1 MAEGSGVML
10 TDASGRRYLD
20 AFAGLWCVNIGYGR
34 TEVADAMAAQSR
46 RLGYYHT
53 FSSMSNEPQIRLA
66 DRLLGMVPGRMSR
79 VFFAN
84 SGSEANDTQVKLVW
98 YYNNLR
104 GKPRKKK
111 IISRLGAYHGSTV
124 AAASLTGLP
133 MFHRAFDLPLAER
146 APHDGAG
153 LLSGRGAAGATEEAY
168 AASLA
173 AELEALIEREG
184 PDTVAAFIAEPVM
197 GAGGVLVPPRTYFD
211 RVQAVL
217 RKHDILMIAD
227 EVICG
232 FGRLGRPFGSD
243 VYGIEPDLMTV
254 AKGLTSGYF
263 PLSGVIISERVWSV
277 LQAGS
282 PEVGAFAHGFTYSGH
297 PVGAAAAMANLDILL
312 GEDLIGNAAR
322 TGAYMQAALRERIA
336 GLPLVGDVRG
346 VGLMAGIELVAD
358 RASRRPF
365 EATQKVSQQVA
376 ARCLEDGL
384 IVRALPVGHVVAL
397 SPPLCI
403 TREQVDRVV
412 DGLDRAIRAVGD
424 ELVATGRVEGRL
436 APEVRAAGGAV
447 LRAGPGR
454 QVEVLLVHRPGH
466 RDWTLP
472 KGKVEPGESDEDCAL
487 REVAEE
493 TRLRLPPRARSS
505 ARAGTAT
512 GGVATRA
519 FATGR

>member
-1 MAEGSGVML
+1 
-10 TDASGRRYLD
+10 
-20 AFAGLWCVNIGYGR
+20 
-34 TEVADAMAAQSR
+34 
-46 RLGYYHT
+46 
-53 FSSMSNEPQIRLA
+53 
-66 DRLLGMVPGRMSR
+66 
-79 VFFAN
+79 
-84 SGSEANDTQVKLVW
+84 
-98 YYNNLR
+98 
-104 GKPRKKK
+104 
-111 IISRLGAYHGSTV
+111 
-124 AAASLTGLP
+124 
-133 MFHRAFDLPLAER
+133 
-146 APHDGAG
+146 
-153 LLSGRGAAGATEEAY
+153 
-168 AASLA
+168 
-173 AELEALIEREG
+173 
-184 PDTVAAFIAEPVM
+184 M
-197 GAGGVLVPPRTYFD
+197 GTGGVLVPPRTYFD

-232 FGRLGRPFGSD
+232 FGRLGRPFGSH
-243 VYGIEPDLMTV
+243 VYDIEPDLMTV

-322 TGAYMQAALRERIA
+322 TGAYMQAALRERVG

-346 VGLMAGIELVAD
+346 VGLVAGIQLMAD

-412 DGLDRAIRAVGD
+412 DGVATRDPDRRRRSR
-424 ELVATGRVEGRL
+424 ATGRVEGRL
-436 APEVRAAGGAV
+436 ALEVRAAGGAV
-447 LRAGPGR
+447 LRVGPGR

-472 KGKVEPGESDEDCAL
+472 KGKVEPGETDEDCAL

-493 TRLRLPPRARSS
+493 TGFDCLLGPELGETPVSGPAGPRR
-505 ARAGTAT
+505 RAS
-512 GGVATRA
+512 
-519 FATGR
+519 ATGR